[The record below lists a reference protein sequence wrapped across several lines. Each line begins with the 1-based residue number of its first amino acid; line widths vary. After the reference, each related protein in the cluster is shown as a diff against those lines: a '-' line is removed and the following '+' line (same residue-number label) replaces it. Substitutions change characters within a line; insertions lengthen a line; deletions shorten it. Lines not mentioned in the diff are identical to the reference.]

1 MAKKYYW
8 LKLKNDFFT
17 QPKIKKLRRL
27 AGGDT
32 LTIIYLKLQLLSLQ
46 NEGKL
51 YFEGIEDT
59 FAEEL
64 SLTIDE
70 DKDNIL
76 LTLQYLVHQ
85 GLIEEVEQDEY
96 VLTETTGLIGSETAG
111 AERVRRMREKEKKAL
126 QCNTPVTSCNT
137 EIEIEKE
144 KELDKE
150 IEIEQE
156 TEREGEELSPTID
169 AKKTYLKKIYDS
181 WSAHQLPLSNASR
194 GNFAMFET
202 IELRPVLSQVLAMAG
217 QVDDVLQAIDN
228 AAKVRDLIEAG
239 GTWYSSPDLFRQFVS
254 KIDRYLPGAFD
265 IAQFMKK
272 QIAGVQYVDDDKI
285 EF

>member
-96 VLTETTGLIGSETAG
+96 VLTETTGL
-111 AERVRRMREKEKKAL
+111 
-126 QCNTPVTSCNT
+126 SCQG
-137 EIEIEKE
+137 
-144 KELDKE
+144 L
-150 IEIEQE
+150 
-156 TEREGEELSPTID
+156 
-169 AKKTYLKKIYDS
+169 
-181 WSAHQLPLSNASR
+181 
-194 GNFAMFET
+194 
-202 IELRPVLSQVLAMAG
+202 
-217 QVDDVLQAIDN
+217 
-228 AAKVRDLIEAG
+228 
-239 GTWYSSPDLFRQFVS
+239 
-254 KIDRYLPGAFD
+254 
-265 IAQFMKK
+265 
-272 QIAGVQYVDDDKI
+272 
-285 EF
+285 

>member
-17 QPKIKKLRRL
+17 QPKIKKLRRI

-32 LTIIYLKLQLLSLQ
+32 LTIIYLKLQLLSLH

-51 YFEGIEDT
+51 YFEGIEET
-59 FAEEL
+59 FVEEL

-76 LTLQYLVHQ
+76 LTLQYLLHQ
-85 GLIEEVEQDEY
+85 GLIEEVDQDEY
-96 VLTETTGLIGSETAG
+96 VLTETTGLIGSETAV

-126 QCNTPVTSCNT
+126 QCNAPVTSCNT

-144 KELDKE
+144 IDKE
-150 IEIEQE
+150 IYLEQE
-156 TEREGEELSPTID
+156 TEREGEELSPTLD
-169 AKKTYLKKIYDS
+169 AKKNYLKKIYDS
-181 WSAHQLPLSNASR
+181 WSSHRLPLSNASR

-217 QVDDVLQAIDN
+217 QVDDILQAIDN
-228 AAKVRDLIEAG
+228 AAKVRDLIDAG
-239 GTWYSSPDLFRQFVS
+239 ASWYSSQDTFRQFVS
-254 KIDRYLPGAFD
+254 KIDRYLPGVFD

-272 QIAGVQYVDDDKI
+272 QVAGAQYVDDDKI